1 MCSWHHEVNGYF
13 DQLPATYT
21 WLESMYVCSSVT
33 ANTVTP
39 TTGLSHWKHLR
50 AGMACKQH
58 GSKTAMASGCKGS
71 SIPSSVVKNGI
82 PEKVATLSRNH
93 FNPVQQYSNSST
105 AELTLHLQVLDCI
118 NTLGGSGAS

>member
-1 MCSWHHEVNGYF
+1 
-13 DQLPATYT
+13 
-21 WLESMYVCSSVT
+21 
-33 ANTVTP
+33 
-39 TTGLSHWKHLR
+39 
-50 AGMACKQH
+50 MACKQH
-58 GSKTAMASGCKGS
+58 GGKTAMASGCKGS

-105 AELTLHLQVLDCI
+105 AELTLHALNLQVLDRT